1 MNDITLRPIQKKDF
15 SRIQQMIK
23 QAWKYEEMSNSE
35 TANRMAKAFLSSCLC
50 NQTFTCVALNAQD
63 QAIGVIMGNDRKHHR
78 CPLKY
83 RIQQLHSILSL
94 FLHKE
99 GRRIAMMFK
108 DISAIDNGLLKESK
122 IEYDGEIAFFVMD
135 EAYRGKGIGKQLF
148 STLQEY
154 MKNANVEKY
163 FLYTDTSCNYPFY
176 EHQGL
181 IRRGEKKHAF
191 HINGQ
196 KAMMSFFIYDNSSII
211 HE

>member
-1 MNDITLRPIQKKDF
+1 MNKITLRTIQKKDF
-15 SRIQQMIK
+15 SRIQKMIK
-23 QAWKYEEMSNSE
+23 QAWKYEEMSSPK
-35 TANRMAKAFLSSCLC
+35 TADHMAKAFLSSCVC
-50 NQTFTCVALNAQD
+50 NQTFTAVAVNAQD
-63 QAIGVIMGNDRKHHR
+63 QAIGVIMGNDRKHHH

-83 RIQQLHSILSL
+83 RIRQIQSILSL

-108 DISAIDNGLLKESK
+108 DISVIDSELLKESK
-122 IEYDGEIAFFVMD
+122 MEYDGEIAFFVMD

-148 STLQEY
+148 IALQEY

-181 IRRGEKKHAF
+181 IRRGEKEHAF

-196 KAMMSFFIYDNSSII
+196 KAIMSFFIYDNLNDL
-211 HE
+211 